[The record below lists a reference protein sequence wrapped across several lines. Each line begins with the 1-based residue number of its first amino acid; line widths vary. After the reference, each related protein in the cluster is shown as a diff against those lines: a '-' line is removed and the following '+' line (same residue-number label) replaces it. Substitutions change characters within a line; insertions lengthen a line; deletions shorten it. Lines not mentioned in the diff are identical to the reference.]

1 MHCDTGRSLCISA
14 EMNWR
19 FACQA
24 FYSCGNS
31 GVCTSRLR
39 CVDRRFDQAN
49 RPGGTSMSV
58 TQPTSIGILF
68 ACALALTPKPAVA
81 DEGGVSFWVPGF
93 FGSLAAAPQQPGWSF
108 TTIYYHTAV
117 SAGADVAFAR
127 QVHPGNIQVN
137 FTGNLNLTLKAPPDI
152 QFFMPSY

>member
-1 MHCDTGRSLCISA
+1 
-14 EMNWR
+14 
-19 FACQA
+19 
-24 FYSCGNS
+24 
-31 GVCTSRLR
+31 
-39 CVDRRFDQAN
+39 
-49 RPGGTSMSV
+49 MSV

-68 ACALALTPKPAVA
+68 ACALALIPEPAVA
-81 DEGGVSFWVPGF
+81 DEGRGHVLVPGF

-137 FTGNLNLTLKAPPDI
+137 FPGNLNLTLKAPPDI
-152 QFFMPSY
+152 QFFLPSYVFATKVLGGQASVALLGAYARNDVTVDGTLTGSHGGPTFPIGSA